1 MEKDVYEVG
10 YRVAVREPEHLR
22 SYPFYGRIPVAICSS
37 ASCGNRAGALSVGAL
52 KGATHERFKRG
63 HLLIF

>member
-37 ASCGNRAGALSVGAL
+37 ASCGNRAGAFLLSQRGIPDQL
-52 KGATHERFKRG
+52 KKQPDN
-63 HLLIF
+63 